1 MRQWNFKVLI
11 CMTIVSALIIPVYAV
26 DLRPTQFLC
35 QSGGGMGAVS
45 IGTGWRYG
53 SHLRWETNVFIG
65 IVPKYESASAK
76 VTLALKENFVPWRIG
91 LKDRFTLEP
100 LTASIY
106 FTTLISNQ
114 VWSHLPERYSSG
126 YYVLPTK
133 IRANISL
140 GQRLKYSLPGKT
152 GILDSISAYY
162 EIGTCDIYLLSAAGN
177 HEIKFHELLQLCI
190 GLSINI

>member
-1 MRQWNFKVLI
+1 MRWIFKVLI
-11 CMTIVSALIIPVYAV
+11 FLITAFAKIMPVSAV

-76 VTLALKENFVPWRIG
+76 VSLALKENFIPWRIG
-91 LKDRFTLEP
+91 LNDRFTLEP
-100 LTASIY
+100 FTASIY

-114 VWSHLPERYSSG
+114 VWSQLPERYSSG
-126 YYVLPTK
+126 YYILPTK
-133 IRANISL
+133 IRANISF
-140 GQRLKYSLPGKT
+140 GQRLKYSLSGKSS
-152 GILDSISAYY
+152 ILDSISAYY

-177 HEIKFHELLQLCI
+177 HEIKFHEFLQLCI